1 MVRAKF
7 RCLVVEDYGPSKKVK
22 FTAACL
28 DGPPMSADEKDTA
41 RFNRATPSG
50 ELWMTIDNPDAAIQ
64 FSPGKSYYLDFT
76 EA

>member
-7 RCLVVEDYGPSKKVK
+7 RCLVVEDYGQSKKVK
-22 FTAACL
+22 FSAACL
-28 DGPPMSADEKDTA
+28 DGPPMSADQIDTA

-50 ELWMTIDNPDAAIQ
+50 ELWMTIDNPNAAIQ
-64 FSPGKSYYLDFT
+64 FKPGSHYYLDFS